1 MVWIKQ
7 WALIGHNNLDNP
19 HRIGYNQI
27 EELIIMSTRELAYK
41 IVDSLD
47 DKQLAAFVDF
57 FSSMF
62 YEIPNKETL
71 AAMEE
76 ADRMLAD
83 PSTRRFG
90 SVDELFEDLNS

>member
-1 MVWIKQ
+1 
-7 WALIGHNNLDNP
+7 
-19 HRIGYNQI
+19 
-27 EELIIMSTRELAYK
+27 MSTRELAYR

-47 DKQLAAFVDF
+47 EKQLEAFIDF

-62 YEIPNKETL
+62 YEVPNEETL

-76 ADRMLAD
+76 ADRMIAD

-90 SVDELFEDLNS
+90 SVDELFEELRA

>member
-1 MVWIKQ
+1 
-7 WALIGHNNLDNP
+7 
-19 HRIGYNQI
+19 
-27 EELIIMSTRELAYK
+27 MSTRELAYK

-47 DKQLAAFVDF
+47 EKQLATFVDF

-62 YEIPNKETL
+62 FEIPNEETL

-83 PSTRRFG
+83 PNTRRFS
-90 SVDELFEDLNS
+90 SVDELFEELNS

>member
-1 MVWIKQ
+1 
-7 WALIGHNNLDNP
+7 
-19 HRIGYNQI
+19 
-27 EELIIMSTRELAYK
+27 MSTRELAYR

-47 DKQLAAFVDF
+47 EKQLEAFIDF

-62 YEIPNKETL
+62 YEVPNEETL

-76 ADRMLAD
+76 ADRMIAD

-90 SVDELFEDLNS
+90 SVDELFEELDS

>member
-1 MVWIKQ
+1 
-7 WALIGHNNLDNP
+7 
-19 HRIGYNQI
+19 
-27 EELIIMSTRELAYK
+27 MSTRELAYK

-47 DKQLAAFVDF
+47 EKQLDAFIDF

-62 YEIPNKETL
+62 FEIPNKETL

-83 PSTRRFG
+83 PSARKFG
-90 SVDELFEDLNS
+90 SVDDLFEELNS

>member
-1 MVWIKQ
+1 M
-7 WALIGHNNLDNP
+7 
-19 HRIGYNQI
+19 GYNQTK
-27 EELIIMSTRELAYK
+27 ELIAMSTRELAYK

-47 DKQLAAFVDF
+47 EKQLAAFIDF

-62 YEIPNKETL
+62 YEIPNEETL

-83 PSTRRFG
+83 PNARRFG
-90 SVDELFEDLNS
+90 SVDELFEELNS